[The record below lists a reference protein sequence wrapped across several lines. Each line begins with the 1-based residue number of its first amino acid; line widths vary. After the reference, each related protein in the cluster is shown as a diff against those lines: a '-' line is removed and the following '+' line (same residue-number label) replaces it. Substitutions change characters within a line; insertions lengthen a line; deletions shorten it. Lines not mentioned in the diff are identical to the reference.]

1 MRKECTIFVGENPIE
16 VGKLSYEKK
25 GQKST
30 SAFLYS
36 DSWLRNPD
44 QFALSPD
51 LPLISGYQFHSARTS
66 DESPFF
72 ACFSDVEPD
81 GWGKM
86 VIQRDFAKQRKD
98 VAGHHRAPTL
108 LDDFDYL
115 MWISDFSRIGAIR
128 LKDSEGIFQRRADH
142 KRQIPPLIELPQL
155 LRASKAIEENQ
166 ETLKDLEYL
175 RGVGTSLGGL
185 RPKCSIID
193 TDGSLS
199 IGKFPSVGDTRSIVH
214 GEVLA
219 LHLAK
224 RCGIDAASSKVI
236 DAEGTPVAVIR
247 RFDREGP
254 KRLMYLSAN
263 SLLQAKSNQQYTYED
278 IASLIRTISPRAKYD
293 LGQLWKRMIFNVLIN
308 NVDDHLKNHGFL
320 HTTGDQWVLA
330 PAFDLNPFPD
340 KMRALKTWISQKS
353 GEVASSDEALAI
365 SKSFEISKDEA
376 KAILSEMK
384 AAISKWKSL
393 AQNLGMNARDIDQ
406 YAPAFEYQEP

>member
-1 MRKECTIFVGENPIE
+1 VKKECTVFVGENPIE
-16 VGKLSYEKK
+16 LGKLSYEKK

-66 DESPFF
+66 DESTFF
-72 ACFSDVEPD
+72 ACFSDIEPD

-98 VAGHHRAPTL
+98 GVGNDRAAL

-128 LKDSEGIFQRRADH
+128 LQDSEGIFQRRVDH

-175 RGVGTSLGGL
+175 RGAGTSLGGL

-193 TDGSLS
+193 ADGNLS

-219 LHLAK
+219 LHLAND
-224 RCGIDAASSKVI
+224 CGIDAACSQVI
-236 DAEGTPVAVIR
+236 NSDGVPVALIK
-247 RFDREGP
+247 RFDRDGP
-254 KRLMYLSAN
+254 KRLLYLSAN
-263 SLLQAKSNQQYTYED
+263 SLLQAKSHQQYSYED
-278 IASLIRTISPRAKYD
+278 IASLIRTISPKAKYD
-293 LGQLWKRMIFNVLIN
+293 LGQLWRRMVFNILIN

-340 KMRALKTWISQKS
+340 KMRALKTWISQQS
-353 GEVASSDEALAI
+353 GEFASLDEALAI
-365 SKSFEISKDEA
+365 SKSFELSNKEA
-376 KAILSEMK
+376 KVILSEMRS
-384 AAISKWKSL
+384 IVSTWKSI
-393 AQNLGMNARDIDQ
+393 AQNLGMNDRDVDQ
-406 YAPAFEYQEP
+406 YAPAFEYHEP

>member
-1 MRKECTIFVGENPIE
+1 MKKECTVFVGENPIE
-16 VGKLSYEKK
+16 LGKLSYEKK

-66 DESPFF
+66 DESTFF
-72 ACFSDVEPD
+72 ACFSDIEPD

-98 VAGHHRAPTL
+98 GVGNDRTAL
-108 LDDFDYL
+108 LDNFDYL
-115 MWISDFSRIGAIR
+115 IWISDFSRIGAIR
-128 LKDSEGIFQRRADH
+128 LRDSEGIFQRRADH
-142 KRQIPPLIELPQL
+142 KRQILPLIELPQL
-155 LRASKAIEENQ
+155 LRASKAVEENQ
-166 ETLKDLEYL
+166 ETLNDLEYL

-193 TDGSLS
+193 ADGNLS

-219 LHLAK
+219 LHLGK
-224 RCGIDAASSKVI
+224 RCGIDVASSQVI
-236 DAEGTPVAVIR
+236 DSDGIPVALIK
-247 RFDREGP
+247 RFDRNGP

-263 SLLQAKSNQQYTYED
+263 SLLQANSNQQYSYED
-278 IASLIRTISPRAKYD
+278 IASLIRTISPKAKYD
-293 LGQLWKRMIFNVLIN
+293 LGQLWRRMIFNILIN

-340 KMRALKTWISQKS
+340 KMRALKTWISQQS
-353 GEVASSDEALAI
+353 GEFASLDEALAI
-365 SKSFEISKDEA
+365 SKSFELSNKEA
-376 KAILSEMK
+376 KVILSEMRS
-384 AAISKWKSL
+384 IVSTWKSI
-393 AQNLGMNARDIDQ
+393 AQNLGMNARDVDQ
-406 YAPAFEYQEP
+406 YAPAFEYHEP

>member
-1 MRKECTIFVGENPIE
+1 MKKECTVFVGENPIE
-16 VGKLSYEKK
+16 LGKLSYEKK

-36 DSWLRNPD
+36 DSWLRNLD

-66 DESPFF
+66 DESAFF

-98 VAGHHRAPTL
+98 GVGNDRAAL

-115 MWISDFSRIGAIR
+115 MWISDVSRIGAIR
-128 LKDSEGIFQRRADH
+128 LRDSEGIFQRRADH

-193 TDGSLS
+193 AHGNLS

-224 RCGIDAASSKVI
+224 RCGIDAASSQVI
-236 DAEGTPVAVIR
+236 DSDGIPVALIK
-247 RFDREGP
+247 RFDRNSP
-254 KRLMYLSAN
+254 KRLIYLSAN
-263 SLLQAKSNQQYTYED
+263 SLLQAKSHQQYTYED
-278 IASLIRTISPRAKYD
+278 IASLIRTISPKAKYD
-293 LGQLWKRMIFNVLIN
+293 LGQLWRRMIFNILIN

-320 HTTGDQWVLA
+320 HTTDDQWVLA

-340 KMRALKTWISQKS
+340 KMRALKTWISQQS
-353 GEVASSDEALAI
+353 GEFASLDEALAI
-365 SKSFEISKDEA
+365 SKSFELSNKEA
-376 KAILSEMK
+376 KVILSEMRS
-384 AAISKWKSL
+384 IVSTWKPI
-393 AQNLGMNARDIDQ
+393 AQNLGMNARDINQ

>member
-1 MRKECTIFVGENPIE
+1 MKKECTVFVGENPIE
-16 VGKLSYEKK
+16 LGRLSYEKK

-66 DESPFF
+66 DESAFF
-72 ACFSDVEPD
+72 ACFSDIEPD

-98 VAGHHRAPTL
+98 GVGNDRAAL

-128 LKDSEGIFQRRADH
+128 LQDSEGIFQRRVDH

-175 RGVGTSLGGL
+175 RGAGTSLGGL

-193 TDGSLS
+193 ADGNLS

-219 LHLAK
+219 LYLAK
-224 RCGIDAASSKVI
+224 DCGIDAASSQVI
-236 DAEGTPVAVIR
+236 DSDRVPVALIK
-247 RFDREGP
+247 RFDRNGP
-254 KRLMYLSAN
+254 KRLLYLSAN
-263 SLLQAKSNQQYTYED
+263 SLLQAKSHQQYSYED
-278 IASLIRTISPRAKYD
+278 IASLIRTISPKAKYD
-293 LGQLWKRMIFNVLIN
+293 LGQLWRRMIFNILIN

-340 KMRALKTWISQKS
+340 KMRALKTWISQQS
-353 GEVASSDEALAI
+353 GEFASLDEALAI
-365 SKSFEISKDEA
+365 SKSFELSNKEA
-376 KAILSEMK
+376 KVILSEMRS
-384 AAISKWKSL
+384 IVSTWKSI

-406 YAPAFEYQEP
+406 YAPAFEYHEP

>member
-1 MRKECTIFVGENPIE
+1 VKKECTVFVGENPIE
-16 VGKLSYEKK
+16 LGKLSYEKK

-66 DESPFF
+66 DESTFF
-72 ACFSDVEPD
+72 TCFSDIEPD

-98 VAGHHRAPTL
+98 GVGNDRTAL
-108 LDDFDYL
+108 LDNFDYL
-115 MWISDFSRIGAIR
+115 IWISDFSRIGAIR
-128 LKDSEGIFQRRADH
+128 LRDSEGIFQRQADH
-142 KRQIPPLIELPQL
+142 KRQILPLIELPQL
-155 LRASKAIEENQ
+155 LRASKAVEENQ
-166 ETLKDLEYL
+166 ETLNDLEYL

-193 TDGSLS
+193 ADGNLS

-219 LHLAK
+219 LHLGK
-224 RCGIDAASSKVI
+224 RCGIDAASSQVI
-236 DAEGTPVAVIR
+236 DSDGIPVALIK
-247 RFDREGP
+247 RFDRNGP

-263 SLLQAKSNQQYTYED
+263 SLLQANSNQQYSYED
-278 IASLIRTISPRAKYD
+278 IASLIRTISPKAKYD
-293 LGQLWKRMIFNVLIN
+293 LGQLWRRMIFNILIN

-353 GEVASSDEALAI
+353 GEFASLDEALAI
-365 SKSFEISKDEA
+365 SKSFELSNKEA
-376 KAILSEMK
+376 KVILSEMR
-384 AAISKWKSL
+384 STVSTWKSI
-393 AQNLGMNARDIDQ
+393 AQNLGMHARDIDQ